1 MVQSLKVILWGEE
14 IGRLAW
20 DARRR
25 LSYFMYNPTFLK
37 KGLNISPLVAPVDGV
52 RGLTPIWG
60 EEAKIYQ
67 KLPAFV
73 ADSLPDAW
81 GNQLFDLWRQQNHL
95 SNADITPLDKLS
107 FIGKRGM
114 GALEFVPEVSRERRV
129 EKIDIKSLA
138 SLAERIFTERENAR
152 ILPEES
158 ITMQSLLTVGT
169 SAGGRQPK
177 AIVAINRKNGEVRS
191 GQISGLE
198 DFDYCLIK
206 FGNSQYCSAELEMT
220 YYKLATMAGI
230 NMMPSELYQV
240 DGNNHFMTKRF
251 DRKDGKKVHTQTL
264 AAINPDADSYE
275 QLIAICRKLHLPETD
290 CYEVFRRMVFNVLA
304 NNTDDHNKNFSF
316 IMNEDGTWR
325 LAPAYDITY
334 IFDSGGFLPNEDH
347 CMYIRAKLRGITRDD
362 VIQLAKDN
370 GIRRPDAIIRDI
382 VKAIK
387 QFRVVATKYGVAEQW
402 IGRIETTIAEHLKSW
417 GELEAITCSTGEFV
431 INGHTVKNIRMEQ
444 AYKGNFH
451 LLAEID
457 GQERKFVIGKNKE
470 EFSLIESIGIA
481 NLSSDQLNLKSATI
495 IQYTIKGRFMSR

>member
-25 LSYFMYNPTFLK
+25 LSYFMYNPAFLK

-191 GQISGLE
+191 GQISGLK

-481 NLSSDQLNLKSATI
+481 NLSSDQL
-495 IQYTIKGRFMSR
+495 KGMMEKYFVL

>member
-25 LSYFMYNPTFLK
+25 LSYFMYNPAFLK
-37 KGLNISPLVAPVDGV
+37 KGLNISPLTAPVDGT
-52 RGLTPIWG
+52 RGLAPVWG
-60 EEAKIYQ
+60 EEARIYQ

-114 GALEFVPEVSRERRV
+114 GALEFLPEVSRGRKA

-138 SLAERIFTERENAR
+138 DLAERIFTERENAR

-169 SAGGRQPK
+169 SAGGRQSK
-177 AIVAINRKNGEVRS
+177 AIVAINRKNGEIRS

-198 DFDYCLIK
+198 DFDYFLIK
-206 FGNSQYCSAELEMT
+206 FGNSGYCSAELEMT
-220 YYKLATMAGI
+220 YHELATMAGI
-230 NMMPSELYQV
+230 NMMPSELYTV
-240 DGNNHFMTKRF
+240 GGNNHFMTKRF
-251 DRKDGKKVHTQTL
+251 DRMDGKKIHTQTL
-264 AAINPDADSYE
+264 AAISPDTDSYE
-275 QLIAICRKLHLPETD
+275 QLIAVCRKLHLPETD
-290 CYEVFRRMVFNVLA
+290 CCEVFRRMVFNVLA

-316 IMNEDGTWR
+316 VMSEDGNWR
-325 LAPAYDITY
+325 LSPAYDITY
-334 IFDSGGFLPNEDH
+334 IFDNGGFLPNEDH
-347 CMYIRAKLRGITRDD
+347 CMYIRAKLRDITRDD
-362 VIQLAKDN
+362 VIRFARDN
-370 GIRRPDAIIRDI
+370 GIRRPDAVIRD
-382 VKAIK
+382 VARALM
-387 QFRVVATKYGVAEQW
+387 QFRTVAGKYGVAEQW
-402 IGRIETTIAEHLKSW
+402 TGRVETTIFNHLKSW
-417 GELEAITCSTGEFV
+417 GEMEETACTTSELVIDGHV
-431 INGHTVKNIRMEQ
+431 INNIHIER

-470 EFSLIESIGIA
+470 EGLVDKIHDES
-481 NLSSDQLNLKSATI
+481 
-495 IQYTIKGRFMSR
+495 

>member
-114 GALEFVPEVSRERRV
+114 GALEFVPEISRERRV

-470 EFSLIESIGIA
+470 EFSLIESVGIA
-481 NLSSDQLNLKSATI
+481 NLSSDQLKEMMEKYFVL
-495 IQYTIKGRFMSR
+495 

>member
-25 LSYFMYNPTFLK
+25 LSYFMYNPAFLK
-37 KGLNISPLVAPVDGV
+37 KGLNISPLTAPVDGV

-402 IGRIETTIAEHLKSW
+402 IGRIETTIADHLKSW

-481 NLSSDQLNLKSATI
+481 NLSSDQL
-495 IQYTIKGRFMSR
+495 KGMMEKYFVL